1 MNAMTIAW
9 ANVRKAI
16 AEGYQPRNL
25 RKFFAIELRMAHKQ
39 LRLNAYYTTNPRYFD
54 TSAAKAGLY
63 GQLVL
68 A

>member
-16 AEGYQPRNL
+16 AEGYTPKNL
-25 RKFFAIELRMAHKQ
+25 RKFFAIELRMAWQQ
-39 LRLNAYYTTNPRYFD
+39 LRLMKHFDANPIHYKHD
-54 TSAAKAGLY
+54 AARAGLY
-63 GQLVL
+63 GQLIL